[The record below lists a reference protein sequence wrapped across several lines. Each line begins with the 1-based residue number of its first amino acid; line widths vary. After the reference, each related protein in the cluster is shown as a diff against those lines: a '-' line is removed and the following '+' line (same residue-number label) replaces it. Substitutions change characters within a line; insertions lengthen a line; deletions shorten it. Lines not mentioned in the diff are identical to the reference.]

1 MAYLSYTR
9 NFEDVMI
16 NRVFSATPKGFYVD
30 VGAYQPISD
39 SNTCALY
46 QRGWRG
52 VVVEPQ
58 ARLHPLWAKHRP
70 EDILVGAAIGET
82 MGEVTFYQFPWN
94 DQAATIAPEIVA
106 MHEREG
112 RQVQSQTLPKVTLN
126 HLMEQ
131 HRPQGD
137 IHLLSIDV
145 EGAERLA
152 LEGLDRTRFRPWL
165 IVLEST
171 LPNRPQ
177 FNFSEWEPMLL
188 NTGYDFVYFDAVN
201 RFYLAK
207 EHIDLKV
214 HFNRPPCV
222 WDDFMDHRLYHAQ
235 QVAAK
240 AQADLEQLKAS
251 LRTLAQ

>member
-1 MAYLSYTR
+1 MTYLSFTR

-16 NRVFSATPKGFYVD
+16 NRVFNTIQNGFYID

-58 ARLHPLWAKHRP
+58 SRLHPQWAKHRP
-70 EDILVGAAIGET
+70 EDILIGAAIGKE

-112 RQVQSQTLPKVTLN
+112 RQVQSQTVQQVTLT
-126 HLMEQ
+126 HLLEQ
-131 HRPQGD
+131 HRSQGE

-152 LEGLDRTRFRPWL
+152 LEGLDRTRFRPWM
-165 IVLEST
+165 IVLESV

-177 FNFSEWEPMLL
+177 PNFSDWEHLL
-188 NTGYDFVYFDAVN
+188 LDTDYEFVYFDAVN

-207 EHIDLKV
+207 EHLDLKV
-214 HFNRPPCV
+214 HFNHPPCV
-222 WDDFMDHRLYHAQ
+222 WDNFADYRLVHAQ

-240 AQADLEQLKAS
+240 AQADLEQLKAAVRA
-251 LRTLAQ
+251 LVQ